1 MECTVQDEGERK
13 SVIILP
19 EAAQYC
25 TKGRAL
31 HYIAGHRHAGRRG
44 IHLGVVLVVVTEY
57 GIIEVTL
64 AACHAQSHHDN
75 ANNMESGMGPS
86 SRPSSSRH
94 SFVTVCDGNF
104 RVYLRHGQTPVALSR
119 GEQG

>member
-1 MECTVQDEGERK
+1 MT
-13 SVIILP
+13 IMLP

-57 GIIEVTL
+57 GIIEVIL
-64 AACHAQSHHDN
+64 AACHAQSHHDHT
-75 ANNMESGMGPS
+75 NNMKSGIEPRS
-86 SRPSSSRH
+86 RTSRPSSSRH
-94 SFVTVCDGNF
+94 SFVTV
-104 RVYLRHGQTPVALSR
+104 
-119 GEQG
+119 

>member
-1 MECTVQDEGERK
+1 MT
-13 SVIILP
+13 ILP

-75 ANNMESGMGPS
+75 TNNMKFGSEPRCRT

-94 SFVTVCDGNF
+94 SFVTVMETS
-104 RVYLRHGQTPVALSR
+104 VYIFAMAKQ
-119 GEQG
+119 Q